1 MKKGLMQLQTIIYVI
16 FAVIILMVGMFSVQN
31 YMTKMTVSIDFE
43 LDNLDSTVLGKRIIG
58 SDKCFLDIKKIEGT
72 SKLTEEDYTVLT
84 VDQGKIDKSKIAS
97 NGENCFSGFE
107 KSKVKVKFYE
117 LGSTDPF
124 YSWGDA
130 DCSPR
135 IELLLRFKDGFG
147 VAEVCTNA

>member
-31 YMTKMTVSIDFE
+31 YMTKTIVATDFE
-43 LDNLDSTVLGKRIIG
+43 LDNLDSAVLGKRIIG
-58 SDKCFLDIKKIEGT
+58 SDKCFLNIEKIEGT
-72 SKLTEEDYTVLT
+72 SKLTEEDYTVLN
-84 VDQGKIDKSKIAS
+84 VDQGKIDKSKISQNA
-97 NGENCFSGFE
+97 ENCFSGFK
-107 KSKVKVKFYE
+107 KSDIKVKFYD

-135 IELLLRFKDGFG
+135 LELLLRFEEGFG
-147 VAEVCTNA
+147 VAEVCING

>member
-84 VDQGKIDKSKIAS
+84 VDQGKIDKSKIAP
-97 NGENCFSGFE
+97 NGEDWFSGFKMNE
-107 KSKVKVKFYE
+107 VKVKFYD

-135 IELLLRFKDGFG
+135 IELLLRFEDGFG
-147 VAEVCTNA
+147 VAEVCTNG

>member
-84 VDQGKIDKSKIAS
+84 VDQGKIDKSKIAQ
-97 NGENCFSGFE
+97 NAENCFSGFE
-107 KSKVKVKFYE
+107 KNEAKVKFYD

-130 DCSPR
+130 DCAPK
-135 IELLLRFKDGFG
+135 IELLLRFEDGFG
-147 VAEVCTNA
+147 VAEVCTNE